1 MCRNKDKNKE
11 KNIISWYWKT
21 LGIVLLSA
29 IVLWTIAIIAAKC
42 FDFYISTDSAVIT
55 VIGIVAGVIVIGNY
69 AQVREMKAEL
79 DKKITEVEK
88 RRKENEELLSEVQ
101 SQFTGLKEITKI
113 VADLAQHGHTEV

>member
-1 MCRNKDKNKE
+1 MCHNKDKNKE
-11 KNIISWYWKT
+11 KKTISWYWKT

-29 IVLWTIAIIAAKC
+29 IVLWALAIIAAKY

-55 VIGIVAGVIVIGNY
+55 MIGIVAGVIVIGNY

-79 DKKITEVEK
+79 DKKIAEVEK